1 MAERHPDTEQWSRLI
16 AGEVQSR
23 EATRLAWH
31 LRHCEACQQ
40 GVAALADGER
50 LLSSL
55 LGSEP
60 APEVPAAAEAPE
72 YDDIIT
78 RTYDA
83 LLRREADLE
92 RDRSLAPLLFEDL
105 MRHPLGRQ
113 KVLVLNT
120 TRYRSWGLI
129 EMLLARTASAWFEA
143 PVEALEHAEVALLL
157 AESLDSLD
165 YGEGLLN
172 DLMARCWVYLGNSR
186 RIASDFRGAE
196 EAFAKADALLAIGTD
211 DPLER
216 GNFLRIHASLLRDQR
231 RWAECRA
238 TLEKAV
244 AIYQKVGDPHL
255 AGKTLLSFAALQV
268 EEGEADELVATL
280 REAQSLIEPGREPHL
295 EFGIQYNLITAL
307 VNAERFIEAR
317 TVLAKSRDLLTR
329 QATDSDRRRLLWLQG
344 VVARGLGQL
353 ESAEAYLLRARE
365 QYAGLGL
372 SADAALVSLD
382 LAMVFLQQGKSAEVR
397 RIAQEVLPIF
407 QTLEIEREALAA
419 VLIFREA
426 ADAERLTLG
435 ILREVSRRLAGAREQ
450 GISEERRESLG
461 SQ

>member
-1 MAERHPDTEQWSRLI
+1 MAERHPDLELWSRLI
-16 AGEVQSR
+16 AGDVQGR
-23 EATRLAWH
+23 EAARLAWH
-31 LRHCEACQQ
+31 LRGCEGCQES
-40 GVAALADGER
+40 VAALPDGEKI
-50 LLSSL
+50 LSSV
-55 LGSEP
+55 LGSQPVSEIP
-60 APEVPAAAEAPE
+60 AAPETPE

-92 RDRSLAPLLFEDL
+92 RDRSRAPLLFEEL

-129 EMLLARTASAWFEA
+129 EMLLARSATAWFEA
-143 PVEALEHAEVALLL
+143 PVDACDHAEVALLL
-157 AESLDSLD
+157 AKSLDPAD

-172 DLMARCWVYLGNSR
+172 DLMARCWVHLGNSR
-186 RIASDFRGAE
+186 RICSNLREAE
-196 EAFAKADALLAIGTD
+196 EAFARADALLATGTD

-216 GNFLRIHASLLRDQR
+216 ANFLRIHASLLRDQR

-244 AIYQKVGDPHL
+244 AIYHKVGDPHL
-255 AGKTLLSFAALQV
+255 AGKTLLSFAALQL
-268 EEGEADELVATL
+268 EQGEADELVATL

-295 EFGIQYNLITAL
+295 EFGIQYNLIRAL

-317 TVLAKSRDLLTR
+317 SVLAKNRDLLAR
-329 QATDSDRRRLLWLQG
+329 QATDSDHRRLLWLQG
-344 VVARGLGQL
+344 VIARGLGQL
-353 ESAEAYLLRARE
+353 GPAEAYLLRARE
-365 QYAGLGL
+365 QYAALGL

-382 LAMVFLQQGKSAEVR
+382 LAMVFLQQGKSAEVKR
-397 RIAQEVLPIF
+397 LAQESLPIF
-407 QTLEIEREALAA
+407 QSLEIEREALAA

-426 ADAERLTLG
+426 AEAERLTLG
-435 ILREVSRRLAGAREQ
+435 ILREVSRRLADNREP
-450 GISEERRESLG
+450 GTSEERRESLG